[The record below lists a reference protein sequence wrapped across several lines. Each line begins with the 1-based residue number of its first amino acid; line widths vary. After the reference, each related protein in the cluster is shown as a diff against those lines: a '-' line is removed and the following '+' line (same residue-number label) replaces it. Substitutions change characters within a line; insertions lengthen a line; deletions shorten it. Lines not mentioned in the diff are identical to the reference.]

1 MYEGEKCMKFSS
13 NKERN
18 AVIVGIGVVCAF
30 LLFAAISQFSNSSTS
45 LDNAYLNLV
54 EKKKVLAQ
62 MRIHLLKSIEMEK
75 NAVMAL
81 TDEDSEAFARQSRAA
96 SALVEEDLKA
106 FDSLSTKQP
115 LHDEK
120 RLIAEFSQCWTEQ
133 SKLDQAILESAVQ
146 NTNLKAAHLAKES
159 GAKKIRHF
167 EQLLEDILQTH
178 NNSADEGRITQVV
191 YRAVTAGLKLYAL
204 HSPHIAEA
212 DDTTM
217 DQIEIQM
224 KKEEDTV
231 TQALDELARIMGQ
244 DEQGAVAGVRSVF
257 SDFLE
262 ITAKVLHLSRQNSN
276 IKSLELS
283 LGKKRTIAAQCDA
296 LLASLQEIAQ
306 NKTFK
311 ARK

>member
-1 MYEGEKCMKFSS
+1 MKFSS